1 MSLSPSTFNLKVSGI
16 PTNTDVARVM
26 TCLFEKDVEFRH
38 IPGSIGRKFAVV
50 QEIGKIDACYESRHI
65 CKYVCEKFSE
75 KGNRELYGRNPLAK
89 KSIEEWMKME
99 EERFDSPSNIVTSYK
114 GVNSILMKKMSLE
127 ELGEMMEIYENTLGK
142 SRYLAGDEFTLADLF
157 HLPSVHNLVNITHTA
172 PLFAS
177 PNLSRWWNDISSRHS
192 WKKLLQIRQEYL
204 KRN

>member
-1 MSLSPSTFNLKVSGI
+1 MSLSPFNLKVVGI
-16 PTNTDVARVM
+16 PTNIDLARVM

-38 IPGSIGRKFAVV
+38 IPGSIGRRFAVV
-50 QEIGKIDACYESRHI
+50 QEIGKTDFCYESRST

-99 EERFDSPSNIVTSYK
+99 EERFDSPSRILTYYK
-114 GVNSILMKKMSLE
+114 GLNSFSMRKMSLE

-157 HLPSVHNLVNITHTA
+157 HLPHVHGLDNITDTA

-192 WKKLLQIRQEYL
+192 WMKLLQIRQEYL